1 MVDFKK
7 LKELRNLSFG
17 KAKDNLLFKY
27 YWNEYLKEQTQQ
39 VYELEICEAIDNLV
53 SRVNYLERIDLK
65 SNLETG
71 VDICVG
77 DICYIDFGE
86 TRLHEVGY
94 QHMGLVLSIMNRKI
108 FVVPFTGNQLKFVE
122 AQSIDNPIGKRHLI
136 QIPKLK
142 GLTKKS
148 VAIINDAKWINS
160 ARVID
165 VKSHLHP
172 ESDLFQFIKQKVK
185 DII

>member
-1 MVDFKK
+1 MNKV
-7 LKELRNLSFG
+7 
-17 KAKDNLLFKY
+17 
-27 YWNEYLKEQTQQ
+27 
-39 VYELEICEAIDNLV
+39 I
-53 SRVNYLERIDLK
+53 
-65 SNLETG
+65 ETG
-71 VDICVG
+71 VDIRVG

-86 TRLHEVGY
+86 TRLYEVGY

-122 AQSIDNPIGKRHLI
+122 AQSIDNPIGKSLLI

-172 ESDLFQFIKQKVK
+172 ESDLFQFIKQNYRAINLISGILLILIGVMMATGTMGRLLGLLG
-185 DII
+185 